1 MHPRPRP
8 SRTSVVVL
16 AALLASAGCSSES
29 ESGTGAGTGAG
40 AETGSGS
47 APSAEVGA
55 TLLATVGTEDDP
67 ESFEIALTT
76 EDGATVEA
84 LAAGDYTIE
93 VVDYAMIHNFALR
106 GPGVEEQ
113 TSVSDVEEATF
124 EVTLEPGEYEYIC
137 DPHPSMSGTVQVTA

>member
-8 SRTSVVVL
+8 SRTAVVAL
-16 AALLASAGCSSES
+16 AALLASAGCSSGS
-29 ESGTGAGTGAG
+29 ESGAGSGTG
-40 AETGSGS
+40 TGSASGS
-47 APSAEVGA
+47 APAAEVGA

-124 EVTLEPGEYEYIC
+124 EVTLEPGEYEYLC

>member
-8 SRTSVVVL
+8 PRTAVVVL
-16 AALLASAGCSSES
+16 AALLASAGCSS
-29 ESGTGAGTGAG
+29 GTGTGAG
-40 AETGSGS
+40 AGAGSGS
-47 APSAEVGA
+47 APAAEVGS

>member
-29 ESGTGAGTGAG
+29 ESESGSG

-47 APSAEVGA
+47 GSSPAAEVGA

-124 EVTLEPGEYEYIC
+124 EVTLEPGEYEYLC

>member
-8 SRTSVVVL
+8 PRTSVVVL

-29 ESGTGAGTGAG
+29 ESGSGAG

-47 APSAEVGA
+47 SPAAEVGA

-67 ESFEIALTT
+67 ESFDSALTT
-76 EDGATVEA
+76 QDGATVEA

-137 DPHPSMSGTVQVTA
+137 DPHPSMSGTIQVTA